1 MKNFI
6 CIVSVF
12 VAYMLIMPIAVHA
25 QYSIPVSIFSGSYG
39 SMENTEYRMHGT
51 LGQPIVSEMW
61 DSGNTVK
68 SGFWHIAAST
78 GMPTSS
84 EYAGPAD
91 IPSVFALNQNYPN
104 PFNPSTII
112 PYELPGEIAV
122 RIDIYDILGRRVMVL
137 VDELKPAGAHQARWD
152 ASGVAGGV
160 YIYQLRAGDFV
171 QSRKLTIVK

>member
-1 MKNFI
+1 M
-6 CIVSVF
+6 
-12 VAYMLIMPIAVHA
+12 
-25 QYSIPVSIFSGSYG
+25 
-39 SMENTEYRMHGT
+39 RGT
-51 LGQPIVSEMW
+51 LGQPIVSETW
-61 DSGNTVK
+61 NSEITVR
-68 SGFWHIAAST
+68 SGFWYIIAST

-84 EYAGPAD
+84 EHAGPTD

-112 PYELPGEIAV
+112 PYELPREVAV
-122 RIDIYDILGRRVMVL
+122 RIDIFDILGRRVMVL
-137 VDELKPAGAHQARWD
+137 VDEVKPTGAHQAQWD